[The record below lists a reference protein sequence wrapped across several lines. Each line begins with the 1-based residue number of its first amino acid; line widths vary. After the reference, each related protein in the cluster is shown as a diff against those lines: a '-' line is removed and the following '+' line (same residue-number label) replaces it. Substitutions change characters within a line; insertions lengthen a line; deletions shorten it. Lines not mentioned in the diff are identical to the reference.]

1 MTHALV
7 ISDANGERRI
17 PLVGSVVVGRDPAC
31 EIYDSDPLL
40 SRRHAEFL
48 LTARG
53 TIVKDL
59 NSRNG
64 IQVNGVS
71 VPEALLRPGDVVQ
84 IAHLRIKYDQTLD
97 APTAAGAGD
106 AGHDATMAIDPVF
119 DPLPIEAPNPLATQA
134 LGPQYA
140 QAAPPAPV
148 QYAPA
153 PAAAPAQAPAPPPPR
168 PAAAPAA
175 AAAAPAP
182 AAAARQ
188 ARRAKGLWLI
198 RVVVHAGIIAVFA
211 FLLAA
216 IPALWWH
223 DSQLAGFAEER
234 AITLSNWA
242 AAEARVRLETHQP
255 VGDAL
260 DVILRQPGV
269 VGAFLVTP
277 QGKVLAPSTRAQE
290 QIDTLGGLAM
300 RPDAIY
306 SDQLGHDGDLTVAAR
321 PVPAGDSP
329 RAAVVWISLRAA
341 DIGARIE
348 GSGAVLV
355 PMFVIALLIGIA
367 TGFLLHRKAT
377 KQLAMLNEDAEMAMA
392 GQIPEVLDTLGTAP
406 TRDLATTLN
415 YLLARVRAGGA
426 EVERPVSSTGRR
438 QAPAAAAPAAPR
450 PAARQAAPAPQ
461 QQTAPPRA
469 FAPVAPA
476 PPPAPPKPR
485 LAPAQLIANPQLR
498 VTEASE
504 SAGPLFGV
512 PRDKA
517 VGQHVLDAISDR
529 GLLDAVLKC
538 LSALPPAGQQE
549 ATVTHEATG
558 LSLKVK
564 LSRTGKDQPVTI
576 EAQEA

>member
-1 MTHALV
+1 V
-7 ISDANGERRI
+7 
-17 PLVGSVVVGRDPAC
+17 
-31 EIYDSDPLL
+31 
-40 SRRHAEFL
+40 
-48 LTARG
+48 
-53 TIVKDL
+53 
-59 NSRNG
+59 
-64 IQVNGVS
+64 
-71 VPEALLRPGDVVQ
+71 
-84 IAHLRIKYDQTLD
+84 
-97 APTAAGAGD
+97 
-106 AGHDATMAIDPVF
+106 
-119 DPLPIEAPNPLATQA
+119 
-134 LGPQYA
+134 
-140 QAAPPAPV
+140 
-148 QYAPA
+148 
-153 PAAAPAQAPAPPPPR
+153 
-168 PAAAPAA
+168 PAA
-175 AAAAPAP
+175 AAAPT
-182 AAAARQ
+182 AARQ

-198 RVVVHAGIIAVFA
+198 RVVVHAGIIAVLS
-211 FLLAA
+211 FLFAA

-223 DSQLAGFAEER
+223 DSQLTGFAEER
-234 AITLSNWA
+234 AITLANWA
-242 AAEARVRLETHQP
+242 SAEARIRLETHQP

-260 DVILRQPGV
+260 DVIMKQPGV

-277 QGKVLAPSTRAQE
+277 QGKVLAPSSRAQE

-300 RPDAIY
+300 RPDAVY
-306 SDQLGHDGDLTVAAR
+306 SDQLSHDGDLTVAAR

-329 RAAVVWISLRAA
+329 RAAVVWISLRAS

-367 TGFLLHRKAT
+367 IGFLLHRKAT

-392 GQIPEVLDTLGTAP
+392 GQIPEVLDTLGTGP
-406 TRDLATTLN
+406 TRDLAATLN

-426 EVERPVSSTGRR
+426 EVERPVSMTGRR
-438 QAPAAAAPAAPR
+438 PAPAAAAAAPR
-450 PAARQAAPAPQ
+450 PVARQAAPAAPAAAPTP
-461 QQTAPPRA
+461 QTAPPRA

-485 LAPAQLIANPQLR
+485 LAPAQLVANPQLR

-558 LSLKVK
+558 LTLKVK

>member
-1 MTHALV
+1 VTHALV

-53 TIVKDL
+53 TTVKDL

-97 APTAAGAGD
+97 APTASGGGD

-119 DPLPIEAPNPLATQA
+119 DPLPIEQPNPQATQA
-134 LGPQYA
+134 LGPPFA

-153 PAAAPAQAPAPPPPR
+153 PAQAPAPPPPR
-168 PAAAPAA
+168 PVAAPA

-198 RVVVHAGIIAVFA
+198 RVVVHSGIIAVFA

-234 AITLSNWA
+234 ALTLSNWA
-242 AAEARVRLETHQP
+242 AAEARIRLETHQP

-260 DVILRQPGV
+260 DVILKQPGV

-290 QIDTLGGLAM
+290 QLDTLGGLAM
-300 RPDAIY
+300 RPDAVY

-329 RAAVVWISLRAA
+329 RAAVVWLSLRAA
-341 DIGARIE
+341 DIGTRIE
-348 GSGAVLV
+348 GSGAILV
-355 PMFVIALLIGIA
+355 PMFVIALLIGVV

-426 EVERPVSSTGRR
+426 EVERPVSTTGRR
-438 QAPAAAAPAAPR
+438 QAPAPAAAAPAAQR
-450 PAARQAAPAPQ
+450 PVARQPAPAPQ
-461 QQTAPPRA
+461 PQQTAPPRA

-504 SAGPLFGV
+504 SAGALFGV